1 MIFELKSTYMNYIF
15 VFLIVSSIIIGAIT
29 GHLEDVTNAMLNS
42 AGTAVQIA
50 IGLIGIMAFWLGIV
64 KIAQKSGLIELFSK
78 IISPIL
84 GIIFNDL
91 PKNSSAFSNIA
102 LNISANALGL
112 SNAATPF
119 GIKAMKDLQEE
130 NKNKDTVSDSMCMF
144 LSMNTA
150 GFQLVPA
157 TCLGI
162 LIASGAKNPTEIIVP
177 TFIVTLSA
185 FIFAIIMAKVFAKI
199 YKRGEQ

>member
-1 MIFELKSTYMNYIF
+1 MNYIF
-15 VFLIVSSIIIGAIT
+15 VFLILSSIIFGAVT
-29 GHLEDVTNAMLNS
+29 GRLQDVVDAMLNS
-42 AGTAVQIA
+42 CGKAVEIS

-78 IISPIL
+78 LISPL
-84 GIIFNDL
+84 LRFIFNEL
-91 PKNSSAFSNIA
+91 PKNSPAFSNIA

-119 GIKAMKDLQEE
+119 GIKAMKDMQNE
-130 NKNKDTVSDSMCMF
+130 NKDKNMASNSMCMF
-144 LSMNTA
+144 LAMNTA

-157 TCLGI
+157 TVLGI
-162 LIASGAKNPTEIIVP
+162 LIASGAKNPTEIIIP

-185 FIFAIIMAKVFAKI
+185 FIFAIFIAKVFAKF
-199 YKRGEQ
+199 YKEAE